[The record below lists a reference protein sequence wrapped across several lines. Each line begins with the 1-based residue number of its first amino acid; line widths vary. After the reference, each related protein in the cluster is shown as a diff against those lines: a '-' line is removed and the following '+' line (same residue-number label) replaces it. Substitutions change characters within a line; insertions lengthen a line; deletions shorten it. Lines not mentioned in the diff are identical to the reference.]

1 MASEEGD
8 AHLPPLRFLS
18 ERRRCRAPQMDFL
31 IRLFAG
37 TSVKLRPRGYS
48 DSRLSRAGTTKDAG
62 KAGMM
67 RCQAGH
73 AVIVNHI
80 YSCAAGTPPP
90 CFQEYKAPSSN
101 VFLLRSNGSTPSLTE
116 SNKWEGG
123 GGLTERCQSAALAGS
138 KFPGPCV
145 DGSLF
150 ASPLELVA
158 TPAGV
163 LAGMLVDVPGA
174 VPPPSL
180 PVYSP
185 SAVRPPWVTS
195 SVATITPY
203 FCVSFRRVLIKRLA
217 RRWAGGRR

>member
-1 MASEEGD
+1 MFRDVSQPPPRGKMASEEGD

-18 ERRRCRAPQMDFL
+18 EHRRCRAPQMDFL

-101 VFLLRSNGSTPSLTE
+101 VQTAPRHRSRNPISG
-116 SNKWEGG
+116 K

-138 KFPGPCV
+138 KFPGQCV

-163 LAGMLVDVPGA
+163 L
-174 VPPPSL
+174 
-180 PVYSP
+180 
-185 SAVRPPWVTS
+185 
-195 SVATITPY
+195 
-203 FCVSFRRVLIKRLA
+203 
-217 RRWAGGRR
+217 GGRSLWHQKADISFS